1 MSSVTSSGD
10 GTSAAAPGDPS
21 LGPGQVG
28 TGNLTA
34 VPSRDQE
41 PHDSTAVAARHA
53 SAPPRPAEPRP
64 VPLAEV
70 AALLGLPAVPE
81 RSSSPAVTGI
91 THDSRAV
98 RPGDLYAALPG
109 AHAHGAD
116 FAAQAA
122 GLGAVALLTD
132 AEGAR
137 RAAGCGLPLLVVD
150 RPRTRMG
157 ALAAVLYG
165 SPAESLLTIGVTGT
179 NGKTTTAYLVEGGL
193 RAAGRVTGLVGT
205 VEMRVGEERI
215 KSERTT
221 PEATDLHAV
230 LAVMRERGA
239 DALVMEVSSHALVFG
254 RVDGVVYDV
263 AMFNNLTPEHLDFHP
278 DMEEYYR
285 AKAALFEPTR
295 ARRGV
300 VNLDDP
306 YGRRLAAEAPIP
318 VVTYSAQGDP
328 AADWRAEDVQLG
340 PAGSVFRAVGPDGAR
355 AEASVAL
362 PGPFNVANA
371 LGAITALVQAGLPL
385 EDAAAGVAA
394 VVGVPGRMERVDV
407 GQAFVAV
414 VDYAHKPDALEA
426 ALRSLREVT
435 KGQVHVVVGC
445 GGDRDPFKRGPM
457 GAIAARYAD
466 TAVLTSDN
474 PRSEDPLAI
483 LAAMFGGVVEVPET
497 ERGSVVVEPDRAR
510 AVATAVALA
519 HPGDCVLVAGKG
531 HELGQYVRDEIR
543 PFDDRAV
550 LREAIIRSGPTTDAE
565 RHRPGDAKE

>member
-10 GTSAAAPGDPS
+10 GTSAAAPRDPS

-41 PHDSTAVAARHA
+41 PHDSTAVAARHS

-70 AALLGLPAVPE
+70 AALLGLPPVPE

-157 ALAAVLYG
+157 ALAAALYG
-165 SPAESLLTIGVTGT
+165 NPAESLLTIGVTGT

-193 RAAGRVTGLVGT
+193 RGAGRVTGLVGT

-285 AKAALFEPTR
+285 AKAALFEPAR
-295 ARRGV
+295 ARLGV

-306 YGRRLAAEAPIP
+306 YGRRLAAEAPVP

-340 PAGSVFRAVGPDGAR
+340 PAGSVFRVVGPDGAR
-355 AEASVAL
+355 ADASVAL

-371 LGAITALVQAGLPL
+371 LAAITALVQAGLPL
-385 EDAAAGVAA
+385 EDAAAGVAG

-407 GQAFVAV
+407 GQAYVAV

-483 LAAMFGGVVEVPET
+483 LAAMFGGVVEVPEA

-510 AVATAVALA
+510 AVAAAVALA